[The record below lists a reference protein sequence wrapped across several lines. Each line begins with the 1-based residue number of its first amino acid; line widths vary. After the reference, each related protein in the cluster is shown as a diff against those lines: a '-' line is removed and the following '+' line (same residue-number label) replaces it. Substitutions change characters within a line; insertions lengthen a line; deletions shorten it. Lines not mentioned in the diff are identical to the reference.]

1 MRAFDRS
8 QLIIEIRQR
17 FAARWYRRNRDDST
31 ARSILTQPPYIDFAR
46 HHLLRRPDVDVA
58 QRG

>member
-1 MRAFDRS
+1 MWALDRS
-8 QLIIEIRQR
+8 QLIIEICRR
-17 FAARWYRRNRDDST
+17 FAAERCRRNRDDSP
-31 ARSILTQPPYIDFAR
+31 ARSILTQPPDINITG